1 MLGVESTIADVAFGS
16 AHSRCLR
23 NVCFARDRIAVQRI
37 SLNNGDF
44 DNAARHGIVVV
55 KEKPSQ
61 PGATVITPAMTNL
74 AIQTGSAAYC
84 RTALQ
89 RPMAA
94 VSADKS
100 ARRLIAGKMSGPG
113 AADAVGGSGAFR
125 RTVPTYFTPGIG
137 LAEMPVGDRERRVDD
152 NFSHLCLA
160 NDYFGPRAIER
171 VGARRRGERC
181 DSLTAKRPTAK
192 TKPFTKTP
200 LRFLFAGSTAAASDP
215 FYTNFLSFRW
225 LQVLR

>member
-74 AIQTGSAAYC
+74 AIQTGSVAYC

-89 RPMAA
+89 RPMQPS
-94 VSADKS
+94 V
-100 ARRLIAGKMSGPG
+100 RINRP
-113 AADAVGGSGAFR
+113 DALLPEKCPVQ
-125 RTVPTYFTPGIG
+125 VPLTP
-137 LAEMPVGDRERRVDD
+137 LAEAVPFAEP
-152 NFSHLCLA
+152 
-160 NDYFGPRAIER
+160 FGLIHPWNWP
-171 VGARRRGERC
+171 G
-181 DSLTAKRPTAK
+181 
-192 TKPFTKTP
+192 
-200 LRFLFAGSTAAASDP
+200 
-215 FYTNFLSFRW
+215 
-225 LQVLR
+225 